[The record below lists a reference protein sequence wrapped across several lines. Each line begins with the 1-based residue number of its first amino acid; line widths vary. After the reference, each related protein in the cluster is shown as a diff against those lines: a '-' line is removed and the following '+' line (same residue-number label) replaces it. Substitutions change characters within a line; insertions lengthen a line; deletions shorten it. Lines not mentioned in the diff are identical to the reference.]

1 MSTIVLEQHRS
12 AGGCAGYFRRCG
24 FAFDAGATTLVDFE
38 ADGVG
43 GRWLREI
50 GIDDFAGEKLPG
62 YVAWLPDRTV
72 TLYRDPARWAVERL
86 RLGDTPKHRAF
97 WVLLDKLAS
106 VFWRAARNGVSLP
119 LRRAGDVLRVVKCV
133 GVTNLTL
140 ARYLEWTMGDAL
152 RAFGLR
158 DDAPLTGLL
167 SMLIEDTVHSTIDQA
182 PLINAAL
189 GVTIRG
195 AGLTRPAGGMYGF
208 ITRVAR
214 RYLELGGALRLSHR
228 VDEIGRERGIFILH
242 TARQVVRARQL
253 VCTIPVQLSARI
265 GPPEVREAL
274 RAYVERDRASLG
286 GAIKEIHAASVA

>member
-1 MSTIVLEQHRS
+1 
-12 AGGCAGYFRRCG
+12 
-24 FAFDAGATTLVDFE
+24 
-38 ADGVG
+38 
-43 GRWLREI
+43 
-50 GIDDFAGEKLPG
+50 
-62 YVAWLPDRTV
+62 
-72 TLYRDPARWAVERL
+72 
-86 RLGDTPKHRAF
+86 
-97 WVLLDKLAS
+97 
-106 VFWRAARNGVSLP
+106 
-119 LRRAGDVLRVVKCV
+119 

-228 VDEIGRERGIFILH
+228 VDEIGRERGIFTLH
-242 TARQVVRARQL
+242 TARQVVRARQ
-253 VCTIPVQLSARI
+253 
-265 GPPEVREAL
+265 
-274 RAYVERDRASLG
+274 
-286 GAIKEIHAASVA
+286 